1 MPTFKVTDPQS
12 GKTFNLTGDSAPT
25 EAELNE
31 IFGSI
36 QQPEPTPQPTPAPQL
51 EQQPVPA
58 QVPAQQVPLAQQEQ
72 VPTPTPAQQPLAQ
85 PVPAPQESTIGDKIL
100 GGLEAAGTVASS
112 IIAQP
117 LAGIAGVASLPFE
130 DLAGSAEN
138 VAATQDALTFQP
150 RTEEG
155 KAALEGLGKFIQGGV
170 DLANIPLS
178 GLAGLVELISG
189 QGVDQAK
196 ETVAKV
202 KQDGISAVLADRV
215 LEETDSPIAATIA
228 QTIPAFSLELIG
240 LKGLKAARVA
250 DPKLSADVAKAITQA
265 APDIQTIKKA
275 TTEAYK
281 ALDETGIKIRS
292 QAFDSF
298 ADKLAQKLK
307 KEGLDKDLT
316 PKSNAA
322 LNRIL
327 DSKGTAKAPS
337 ELETLR
343 KIASSAAKSIEK
355 PDARLGNMIVKEI
368 DDSLDKISNQ
378 IGGEFKNA
386 RALAQR
392 GFKSQTITDMI
403 ENASH
408 TASGLENGLRIE
420 ARKILK
426 NPKKRKGFTKDELA
440 ALKEIEQGTT
450 ASNTAKF
457 LGKFGISEG
466 QATSMMGASI
476 GIGGGGALGS
486 FFGPAGAAVGA
497 VAVPAIGQIA
507 KNTAQKLTL
516 NSTKFADDLAR
527 SGKNS
532 KEVVKAYIK
541 HTPIKDRNISD
552 LTDILLDTDLK
563 PSDIKSLS
571 TSRSAT
577 GKIVSDALFFAGEI
591 KRRATQAGSAALIA
605 QPDLT
610 KEGTQ

>member
-12 GKTFNLTGDSAPT
+12 GKSFSLTSDSAPT

-36 QQPEPTPQPTPAPQL
+36 QQPEPTP
-51 EQQPVPA
+51 
-58 QVPAQQVPLAQQEQ
+58 
-72 VPTPTPAQQPLAQ
+72 TPAQQPLAQ
-85 PVPAPQESTIGDKIL
+85 PAPAPQESTTGDKIL

-202 KQDGISAVLADRV
+202 KEGGISAVLADRV

-240 LKGLKAARVA
+240 LKGLKAARLA
-250 DPKLSADVAKAITQA
+250 DPKLSGNVAKAITQA
-265 APDIQTIKKA
+265 APDLQTIKKA

-281 ALDETGIKIRS
+281 ALDETGVKIKA
-292 QAFDSF
+292 QAFDGF
-298 ADKLAQKLK
+298 ADELAQKLK

-316 PKSNAA
+316 PKANAA
-322 LNRIL
+322 LNRLL
-327 DSKGTAKAPS
+327 DSKGADKLPS

-343 KIASSAAKSIEK
+343 KIANSAAKSIEK
-355 PDARLGNMIVKEI
+355 PDARLGGMIVREI
-368 DDSLDKISNQ
+368 DDSLDKISSQ
-378 IGGEFKNA
+378 IGGQFKEA

-392 GFKSQTITDMI
+392 GFKSQSITDMI

-408 TASGLENGLRIE
+408 QASGLENGLRIE
-420 ARKILK
+420 ARKILQ
-426 NPKKRKGFTKDELA
+426 NPKKRKGFNKDELA
-440 ALKEIEQGTT
+440 ALSKLEKGTT
-450 ASNTAKF
+450 ASNTARI

-466 QATSMMGASI
+466 QATNMLGASI
-476 GIGGGGALGS
+476 GIGGGSTLGA
-486 FFGPAGAAVGA
+486 FFGPAGAAFGA

-532 KEVVKAYIK
+532 KDVVKAYIK
-541 HTPIKDRNISD
+541 HTPIKKRNVSD
-552 LTDILLDTDLK
+552 LTDILMDTKLK
-563 PSDIKSLS
+563 PSDIASLS
-571 TSRSAT
+571 TSSTAT
-577 GKIVSDALFFAGEI
+577 GKIVSDSLFFASEI
-591 KRRATQAGSAALIA
+591 KRRATQAGSSALIA
-605 QPDLT
+605 QPELNI
-610 KEGTQ
+610 EGTK